1 MLIGIDV
8 GGTTTDAVLIQNDE
22 VVRTAKV
29 PTDHDHL
36 LNCLLSALDELV
48 LGIKAREIDRVVLS
62 TTLITNLIAEGK
74 TEPVGLVLIPGPGT
88 NPRDYHLTTEAK
100 ILKGAVDY
108 RGREIQKLNEEQ
120 IVQKSLE
127 LAAEGY
133 RKVAVVG
140 KFCQRNHDQELQVK
154 EIMAGAA
161 PSLQVELGH
170 QVSGQLNFP
179 RRAATTLLTL
189 ATMDRYREFADQMNQ
204 ALAHRGISAPVYILK
219 ADGGTLP
226 LNKSLDTPVETIFSG
241 PAASIMGVLA
251 LTPKGQTSVVVD
263 IGGTTTDLAL
273 ILDGKPLLSSRGARV
288 DSMLTHVR
296 AFAVKSV
303 AIGGDS
309 VVRLQGRELT
319 VGPDRAGPA
328 ACLGGPQ
335 PTTTDALLVL
345 GHSDIGDEA
354 RAEKA
359 MANLGLKLG
368 LGAPEVARMVLDVV
382 VEKIVTEVNDMFKE
396 WEQEPAYRVWE
407 ILQKEKIRPQNVVG
421 VGGASPA
428 LIPLVAER
436 LKAKGIVLEYAPVAN
451 AIGAAV
457 ARPTMTLNLRID
469 TERGFFSVAEDG
481 TTGDVHNKNMR
492 LEEAEDMAR
501 KLVQERAETLGIA
514 EYASEAEVTH
524 SEMFN
529 MVRGWSTTGRLL
541 DVRMEIPAGILSS
554 WGGA

>member
-8 GGTTTDAVLIQNDE
+8 GGTTTDAVLIQNE
-22 VVRTAKV
+22 LVVRTAKV

-36 LNCLLSALDELV
+36 LTCLLGALDELV
-48 LGIKAREIDRVVLS
+48 QGVNAREIERVVLS

-88 NPRDYHLTTEAK
+88 NPRDYRLTKEPR

-108 RGREIQKLNEEQ
+108 RGREIQKLSEEQ
-120 IVQKSLE
+120 IRQTSLE
-127 LAAEGY
+127 LASAGY

-140 KFCQRNHDQELQVK
+140 KFCQRNHNQELQVK
-154 EIMAGAA
+154 ELIAQAA

-170 QVSGQLNFP
+170 QVSGKLNFP

-189 ATMDRYREFADQMNQ
+189 ATRDRYREFAEHMNQ
-204 ALAHRGISAPVYILK
+204 ALAQRGISAPVYILK

-226 LNKSLDTPVETIFSG
+226 LNRSLDMPVETIFSG
-241 PAASIMGVLA
+241 PAASIMGVMA
-251 LTPKGQTSVVVD
+251 LTPRGQTSVVVD

-273 ILDGKPLLSSRGARV
+273 ILDGKPLLSSKGARV
-288 DSMLTHVR
+288 DSMLTHIR

-309 VVRLQGRELT
+309 VIRVQGQGVT
-319 VGPDRAGPA
+319 VGPERAGPA
-328 ACLGGPQ
+328 ACLDGPKAT
-335 PTTTDALLVL
+335 PTDALRVM
-345 GHSDIGDEA
+345 GYSQIGD
-354 RAEKA
+354 RAKA
-359 MANLGLKLG
+359 EGALDR
-368 LGAPEVARMVLDVV
+368 LGAQMGMNATQVARMVLEAVV
-382 VEKIVTEVNDMFKE
+382 DRIVAEVNEMFKE

-428 LIPLVAER
+428 LVPLVADK
-436 LKAKGIVLEYAPVAN
+436 LKARGIVLEHAPVAN

-469 TERGFFSVAEDG
+469 TERGFYAVAEDG

-501 KLVQERAETLGIA
+501 KLVLERAVTLGIA
-514 EYASEAEVTH
+514 EYAAEAQVTH

-541 DVRMEIPAGILSS
+541 DVRMEIPAGIISS